1 MTQKEFQHPVDD
13 RYFEDYTAGSVYEY
27 GSVGISEAEIITF
40 ARDYDPQSIHTSPEM
55 AANGPFK
62 GLIASGWQTVGLM
75 MRLFVAHYLSSVAS
89 LASPGVDEVRWS
101 KPVRPGDKLR
111 LRVSTLEIRPS
122 RTKPDR
128 GMVISLL
135 EAINQNGENV
145 ASFKAMNL
153 IGRRTPTQAAAK

>member
-27 GSVGISEAEIITF
+27 GSVGISESEIITF

-101 KPVRPGDKLR
+101 KPVRPGDELR

-153 IGRRTPTQAAAK
+153 IGRRTPTQPAAK